1 MRMPRRP
8 FVVLATALAVTAGLA
23 GWAGWSLAAA
33 VKTYQFTGVVTEVDT
48 KEHTITV
55 DKGGDAWQFTV
66 EDKKIPRVKKG
77 DRVTIHYTMTAR
89 KIEPQ
94 K

>member
-1 MRMPRRP
+1 MPKSRNP
-8 FVVLATALAVTAGLA
+8 LVALAGPLAVVAILA

-33 VKTYQFTGVVTEVDT
+33 AKSYQFTGVVTEVDA
-48 KEHTITV
+48 KERTITV

-66 EDKKIPRVKKG
+66 EDRKDLKVKKG
-77 DRVTIHYTMTAR
+77 DRVTVHYTMTAKR
-89 KIEPQ
+89 IEP